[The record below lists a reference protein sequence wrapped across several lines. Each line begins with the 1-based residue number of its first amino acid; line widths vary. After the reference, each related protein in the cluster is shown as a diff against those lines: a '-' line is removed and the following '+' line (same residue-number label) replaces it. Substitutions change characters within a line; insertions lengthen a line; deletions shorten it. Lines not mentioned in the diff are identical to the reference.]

1 MAKHMN
7 IDDKRD
13 HTLWYMIEPKLVD
26 HVYKHEKLGYPDVL
40 HPFVEWLLDQ
50 DREGYFTCSFKTNQ
64 YMGPVTPAAALGR
77 GPMPVLQTYVEW
89 ARFYISHPHTAFEF
103 RLRWS

>member
-13 HTLWYMIEPKLVD
+13 HTLWYMVEPKMAER
-26 HVYKHEKLGYPDVL
+26 VYRHEKHGYPEVL
-40 HPFVEWLLDQ
+40 HPFVEWLLETE
-50 DREGYFTCSFKTNQ
+50 RPGYFTCSFKTT
-64 YMGPVTPAAALGR
+64 PVHVVTPMAALKR
-77 GPMPVLQTYVEW
+77 GPLPRVDDTVEW